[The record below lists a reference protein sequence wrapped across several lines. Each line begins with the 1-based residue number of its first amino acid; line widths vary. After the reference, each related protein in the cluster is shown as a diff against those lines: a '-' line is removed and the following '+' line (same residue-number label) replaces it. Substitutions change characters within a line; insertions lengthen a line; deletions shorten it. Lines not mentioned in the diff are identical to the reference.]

1 MTTHSRQA
9 DFSSL
14 TGLGGGIVAPQS
26 PLLARRDHD
35 HPSVFLPEVLLHEA
49 RKQKGLD
56 DTPVPPVCLLD
67 SDGDIAVYVRRELG
81 ARKSPSWAC
90 FHTELWEWEDRGQRF
105 GIVGRAVGAPFAVLI
120 AEQLFVSG
128 CELLISIASAG
139 AIADDLPHPS
149 YVLIE
154 QALRDEGTSYHYL
167 PSAPYVFADAGLFA
181 KALRATAAQGLPV
194 MRGASWTT
202 DAPFR
207 ETAATVLERRKQ
219 GIHAVEM
226 EAAALLAFAQARR
239 KPLIAI
245 AHITNAPGQGRGDF
259 DKGADHGAETA
270 LAIASAIAGS
280 LLEKPGFC
288 RDAGPASV
296 LAHL

>member
-1 MTTHSRQA
+1 MTAHNRQA
-9 DFSSL
+9 DFASL
-14 TGLGGGIVAPQS
+14 TGLSGGAVAPQS
-26 PLLARRDHD
+26 PLLARHDHD
-35 HPSVFLPEVLLHEA
+35 HPSVFLPEVMLHEA

-56 DTPVPPVCLLD
+56 DTPMPPVCLLD
-67 SDGDIAVYVRRELG
+67 PDGDITAYVQRELG
-81 ARKSPSWAC
+81 ARKSPAWAC
-90 FHTELWEWEDRGQRF
+90 FHTELWEWEHGGQRF

-139 AIADDLPHPS
+139 AIADYLPRPS

-167 PSAPYVFADAGLFA
+167 PSAPYAFADAGLFA
-181 KALRATAAQGLPV
+181 KALKATAALGLPV

-207 ETAATVLERRKQ
+207 ETAPIVLERRKQ
-219 GIHAVEM
+219 GIHTVEM

-245 AHITNAPGQGRGDF
+245 AHITNALGRGWGDF

-270 LAIASAIAGS
+270 LAIASVIAGS
-280 LLEKPGFC
+280 LLGKPGFC
-288 RDAGPASV
+288 RGASPASEP
-296 LAHL
+296 